1 MISKVHKIKEFPDE
15 IKDFFLIW
23 MSHKI
28 KMKEVPKTLKG
39 ISK

>member
-1 MISKVHKIKEFPDE
+1 MISKVHNIKEFPDE
-15 IKDFFLIW
+15 IKEFSLIW

-28 KMKEVPKTLKG
+28 KEVPKTPKG